1 MRALMK
7 ALSET
12 ELAVV
17 RDTDPKTLSALSE
30 DELVELHG
38 RVRRAR
44 TKYVGQY
51 RRQASER
58 VSGVGGR
65 GKARPGNRRAADKAE
80 VFEEALAR
88 VSSALARAARRSA
101 AELKAERLAAA
112 RAVKQSPYPPSNSP
126 APTPAMTSAVRPPEK
141 SSGRKKRDASSIA
154 LGQSRQARR
163 DAR

>member
-1 MRALMK
+1 MTALMM
-7 ALSET
+7 ALSDD

-17 RDTDPKTLSALSE
+17 RETESSVLSAMNE
-30 DELVELHG
+30 DELVDLHT

-51 RRQASER
+51 RRAAAER
-58 VSGVGGR
+58 VAGAGGR
-65 GKARPGNRRAADKAE
+65 GKARPANRRAADKAE
-80 VFEEALAR
+80 IFEAALAK
-88 VSSALARAARRSA
+88 VSTALAKAARSSA

-112 RAVKQSPYPPSNSP
+112 RA
-126 APTPAMTSAVRPPEK
+126 ARGTPATPPAKSTGPSAMKSVKRRPAK

-154 LGQSRQARR
+154 AGARRQAAR

>member
-1 MRALMK
+1 MRAIMK
-7 ALSET
+7 ALSEA

-17 RDTDPKTLSALSE
+17 RETDAKALSALSE
-30 DELVELHG
+30 DELVDLHG

-58 VSGVGGR
+58 VSAAGGR
-65 GKARPGNRRAADKAE
+65 GKARPGNRRAADRAE

-112 RAVKQSPYPPSNSP
+112 RAVKESPYPSVNAPGP
-126 APTPAMTSAVRPPEK
+126 APALTSAVRPPEK

-154 LGQSRQARR
+154 LGQRRQARR